1 MKTFSYHSPK
11 DVKEAS
17 KLASSSS
24 MFLAGGMTSIP
35 SMKLGMATYK
45 DVIDLKK
52 IKKLSGIKVSS
63 KTVTIGATTKHAEV
77 ASSKDVQ
84 KAIPALAKLAGN
96 IGDAQVRNR
105 GTIGGSISNN
115 DPSACYPS
123 ACMALNAVIHTN
135 ERKIEANKFFKG
147 MFETALKKGEIVEA
161 VEFQI
166 PEKADYQKHPNPAS
180 RYAIV
185 GVFVAKHKDEVNV
198 AVTGAKSCVYTDK
211 DLDDLLSIVLKYVED
226 PDDAEKEI
234 ERFDTG
240 GFDAMSDYVTANLLR
255 DKDYNDWYN
264 KLHSIKEEEMDDED
278 MDKAATSAAKQGAS
292 ISKIASKL
300 GETTSEM
307 KSLVNKY
314 KKAQEPEKSELM
326 ARLKELTKIKKEL
339 ESLL

>member
-11 DVKEAS
+11 DVKEAL
-17 KLASSSS
+17 KLASTSSA
-24 MFLAGGMTSIP
+24 FLAGGMTSIP

-63 KTVTIGATTKHAEV
+63 KAVTIGATTKHAEV
-77 ASSKDVQ
+77 AASKEVQ

-123 ACMALNAVIHTN
+123 ACMALNAVIHTSD
-135 ERKIEANKFFKG
+135 RKIEASKFFKG

-161 VEFQI
+161 VEFEI

-185 GVFVAKHKDEVNV
+185 GVFVAKHKKEVNV
-198 AVTGAKSCVYTDK
+198 AVTGAKSCVYIDK
-211 DLDDLLSIVLKYVED
+211 DLSKKLSSDFSSSAIEGIELDDSEMNSD
-226 PDDAEKEI
+226 MHASAEY
-234 ERFDTG
+234 R
-240 GFDAMSDYVTANLLR
+240 ANLV
-255 DKDYNDWYN
+255 
-264 KLHSIKEEEMDDED
+264 
-278 MDKAATSAAKQGAS
+278 
-292 ISKIASKL
+292 
-300 GETTSEM
+300 
-307 KSLVNKY
+307 SLY
-314 KKAQEPEKSELM
+314 AKKAVE
-326 ARLKELTKIKKEL
+326 AC
-339 ESLL
+339 

>member
-1 MKTFSYHSPK
+1 MKTFNYHSPK

-123 ACMALNAVIHTN
+123 ACMALNAVIHTS

-166 PEKADYQKHPNPAS
+166 PEKSDYQKHPNPAS

-198 AVTGAKSCVYTDK
+198 AVTGAKSCVYIDK
-211 DLDDLLSIVLKYVED
+211 DLSKKLSSDFSSSAIEGIELDDGEMNSD
-226 PDDAEKEI
+226 MHASAEY
-234 ERFDTG
+234 R
-240 GFDAMSDYVTANLLR
+240 ANLV
-255 DKDYNDWYN
+255 
-264 KLHSIKEEEMDDED
+264 
-278 MDKAATSAAKQGAS
+278 
-292 ISKIASKL
+292 
-300 GETTSEM
+300 
-307 KSLVNKY
+307 SLY
-314 KKAQEPEKSELM
+314 AKKAVE
-326 ARLKELTKIKKEL
+326 AC
-339 ESLL
+339 